1 QFGMP
6 AQWSGVPYRWM
17 RLLLG
22 ENHEVSHG
30 IVGSATD
37 QHSAPYAMTEE
48 FTAVY
53 RMHPLLPDTVRIH
66 ALKGGKPKTL
76 DFIDVQGSVTRA
88 LMKEH
93 GFTNVLYSLGIAN
106 PGKLRIRNYPNF
118 LRKFQKDAPRG
129 EPKIPLM
136 DMAAIDIMRDRERGV
151 PRYNRFREL

>member
-1 QFGMP
+1 
-6 AQWSGVPYRWM
+6 
-17 RLLLG
+17 
-22 ENHEVSHG
+22 
-30 IVGSATD
+30 
-37 QHSAPYAMTEE
+37 EE

-151 PRYNRFREL
+151 PRYNRFRELVGKKRVTSFEEITSDQDIADKMCEIYKDVDRVDLLVGLM